1 MQHTSDV
8 SVIGLGQM
16 GVALTRA
23 LLEHGHRVTIWN
35 RTRPKAVPL
44 IQAGAALAEDV
55 ASAAGASPVVIM
67 CVADY
72 ETANSILETEEVVA
86 ALRGRVLVQLST
98 GSPGQARESE
108 AWARARGIDYLD
120 GAIAATPVQIGKPNS
135 TMFVSG
141 AQTAFQRSESLL
153 KSLTG
158 NVVYLGEPIGTASAV
173 DLAFLSYLFGSM
185 LGFFHGVRL
194 LEAEG
199 LQVASLGPMIANTAP
214 AIGAMMKNSADA
226 IARDAYEHPE
236 SSLKICAE
244 GVELLLRQAQE
255 ANINNE
261 FPRFATHLFRKAVAA
276 GYGNEK
282 AAALMKVLRTDA
294 H

>member
-1 MQHTSDV
+1 MSDV

-16 GVALTRA
+16 GRALTHA
-23 LLEHGHRVTIWN
+23 LLEHGNHVTIWN
-35 RTRPKAVPL
+35 RTRPKAESL
-44 IQAGAALAEDV
+44 IQEGAVLAENA
-55 ASAAGASPVVIM
+55 ASAADASPVVIM

-72 ETANSILETEEVVA
+72 EIADSILKTEEVVA
-86 ALRGRVLVQLST
+86 ALRGRILVQLST
-98 GSPGQARESE
+98 GSPQQARESE
-108 AWARARGIDYLD
+108 AWARARSIDYLD

-135 TMFVSG
+135 TIFVSG
-141 AQTAFQRSESLL
+141 VQAAFQRSESLL

-158 NVVYLGEPIGTASAV
+158 NVVYLGELIGAASAV

-185 LGFFHGVRL
+185 LGFFHGARL

-199 LQVASLGPMIANTAP
+199 LQVASLGPMIASTAP

-255 ANINNE
+255 THINNE
-261 FPRFATHLFRKAVAA
+261 FPKFATHLFGKAVTA

-282 AAALMKVLRTDA
+282 AAALMKVLRADA

>member
-1 MQHTSDV
+1 MQHMSDV

-23 LLEHGHRVTIWN
+23 LLEHGYRVTVWN
-35 RTRPKAVPL
+35 RTRLKAESLV
-44 IQAGAALAEDV
+44 QAEAVLAESA
-55 ASAAGASPVVIM
+55 ASAVDASPVVIM
-67 CVADY
+67 CVVDY
-72 ETANSILETEEVVA
+72 ETADSILETKEVIA
-86 ALRGRVLVQLST
+86 ALTGRVLVQLST
-98 GSPGQARESE
+98 GSPQQARESE
-108 AWARARGIDYLD
+108 AWARARNVDYLD

-135 TMFVSG
+135 TIFVSG

-153 KSLTG
+153 RSLAG
-158 NVVYLGEPIGTASAV
+158 NVVYLGEQIGTASAV

-185 LGFFHGVRL
+185 LGFFHGARL

-199 LQVASLGPMIANTAP
+199 LHVASLGPMIADTAP
-214 AIGAMMKNSADA
+214 AIGGMMKNSADA
-226 IARDAYEHPE
+226 IARDAYERPE

-255 ANINNE
+255 ARINNE
-261 FPRFATHLFRKAVAA
+261 FPKLASHLFGKAVAA
-276 GYGNEK
+276 GYGDEK
-282 AAALMKVLRTDA
+282 AAALIKVLRADA